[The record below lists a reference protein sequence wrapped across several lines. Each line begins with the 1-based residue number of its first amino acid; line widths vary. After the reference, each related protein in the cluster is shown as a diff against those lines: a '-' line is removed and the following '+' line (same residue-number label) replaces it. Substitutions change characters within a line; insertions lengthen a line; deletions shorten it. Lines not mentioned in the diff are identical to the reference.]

1 MKKVYKVEIDCAA
14 CASKVEEAI
23 RKVDGVNEV
32 SINFMTQKMIID
44 INDDVFDEVMKKAE
58 KAGKKAESDF
68 EIIK

>member
-1 MKKVYKVEIDCAA
+1 MKKVYKIEIDCAA

-32 SINFMTQKMIID
+32 SINFMTQKMNID